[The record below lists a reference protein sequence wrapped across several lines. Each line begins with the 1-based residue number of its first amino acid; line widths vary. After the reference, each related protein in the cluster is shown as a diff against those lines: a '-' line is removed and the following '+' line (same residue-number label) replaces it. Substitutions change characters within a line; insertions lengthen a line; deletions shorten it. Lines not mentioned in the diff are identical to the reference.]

1 MNIGLRFAMSEPIYG
16 SAMSNATLERDQ
28 TTSNTSGTTDVDSG
42 TFHETEAG
50 IRTLMRDSSTSIPLA
65 DRVEMVALLNQLLA
79 DTIDLRVQIKQAH
92 WNVRGIH
99 FQALHEL
106 FDDVAEPLPAFTD
119 DLAERAGTL
128 GGAAIGSVTEV
139 AKTTRLD
146 AMPNAFLDGESAL
159 HAVKER
165 LAFVANE
172 MRKGVDSAAEFG
184 DEITADVLTEITRG
198 LDQQLWFVE
207 SHLDG

>member
-1 MNIGLRFAMSEPIYG
+1 
-16 SAMSNATLERDQ
+16 MSNATLERKEQ
-28 TTSNTSGTTDVDSG
+28 ASNTTAGPGDANTGTV
-42 TFHETEAG
+42 HETEAG
-50 IRTLMRDSSTSIPLA
+50 IRTLMRDSGTSIPLS

-79 DTIDLRVQIKQAH
+79 DTIDLRLQIKQAH
-92 WNVRGIH
+92 WNVRGLH

-106 FDDVAEPLPAFTD
+106 FDDVAEPLPDFTD
-119 DLAERAGTL
+119 ELAERAGTL
-128 GGAAIGSVTEV
+128 GGAAIGTVTEV
-139 AKTTRLD
+139 AKTTRLN
-146 AMPNAFLDGESAL
+146 AMPSAFLDADAAL

-172 MRKGVDSAAEFG
+172 MRRGVDSAAEFG

-207 SHLDG
+207 SHLDS

>member
-1 MNIGLRFAMSEPIYG
+1 
-16 SAMSNATLERDQ
+16 MSNATLKKDQ
-28 TTSNTSGTTDVDSG
+28 TASNSPATGSVDTG
-42 TFHETEAG
+42 KIHETESG
-50 IRTLMRDSSTSIPLA
+50 IRTLMRDSGTSIPLP

-79 DTIDLRVQIKQAH
+79 DTIDLRLQIKQAH

-106 FDDVAEPLPAFTD
+106 FDDVAAPLPDFTD

-128 GGAAIGSVTEV
+128 GGAAVGSVTDV

-146 AMPNAFLDGESAL
+146 AMPNAFLDGTAAL
-159 HAVKER
+159 HAVRDR